1 MNMVRGACIAVA
13 VAAALGA
20 HADPEGFGAKQ
31 TITFSGYDG
40 TAALENFP
48 ALIRLSSVY
57 FRQADGSDVVV
68 TDAGG
73 NILPHE
79 VDSVMDGKVL
89 VWVRVPSLSGTAT
102 SVTAWFGKDD
112 VTQSTLSHQLAAT
125 VRGSS
130 ARSRLTSR
138 GARRSISIQLSAKC
152 RSPRLPIMGR
162 RSEARYRRRHV
173 RS

>member
-40 TAALENFP
+40 TTALENFP

-68 TDAGG
+68 TDADG

-89 VWVRVPSLSGTAT
+89 VWVRVPSLSGTET
-102 SVTAWFGKDD
+102 SVTAWFGKKAAPETDFTAAD
-112 VTQSTLSHQLAAT
+112 VWTNAYAAVWHLNADAVDSTGHGLAQT
-125 VRGSS
+125 VCEAEHRISR
-130 ARSRLTSR
+130 ARQKHR
-138 GARRSISIQLSAKC
+138 
-152 RSPRLPIMGR
+152 P
-162 RSEARYRRRHV
+162 
-173 RS
+173 

>member
-13 VAAALGA
+13 VAAALGV
-20 HADPEGFGAKQ
+20 HADPEGFGVKQ

-40 TAALENFP
+40 TTALEKFP
-48 ALIRLSSVY
+48 ALIKLSAAY
-57 FRQADGSDVVV
+57 FKQTDGSDVVV
-68 TDAGG
+68 TGADG

-112 VTQSTLSHQLAAT
+112 VTQSALSHQLAAT

-130 ARSRLTSR
+130 ARFRL
-138 GARRSISIQLSAKC
+138 AMA
-152 RSPRLPIMGR
+152 
-162 RSEARYRRRHV
+162 
-173 RS
+173 

>member
-20 HADPEGFGAKQ
+20 HAADPEGFGAKQ

-68 TDAGG
+68 TDADG

-112 VTQSTLSHQLAAT
+112 VTQSALSHQLAAT

-130 ARSRLTSR
+130 ARFRL
-138 GARRSISIQLSAKC
+138 AMA
-152 RSPRLPIMGR
+152 
-162 RSEARYRRRHV
+162 
-173 RS
+173 

>member
-40 TAALENFP
+40 TTALENFP
-48 ALIRLSSVY
+48 ALIKLPTMNFRRLDY
-57 FRQADGSDVVV
+57 KDLVV
-68 TDAGG
+68 TDADG
-73 NILPHE
+73 NVLPHE
-79 VDSVMDGKVL
+79 VDSAMDGKVL
-89 VWVRVPSLSGTAT
+89 VWVRVPSLSGTTT
-102 SVTAWFGKDD
+102 SVTAWFGKDG

-130 ARSRLTSR
+130 ARFRL
-138 GARRSISIQLSAKC
+138 AMA
-152 RSPRLPIMGR
+152 
-162 RSEARYRRRHV
+162 
-173 RS
+173 